1 VALKPTPC
9 VAVLPL
15 SMDVHVEVDS
25 LAELGEQDF
34 IDEMV
39 ELFAV
44 TVAAT
49 LVEGRDALS
58 HADAH
63 ALARSAHKLKG
74 ACLGMFATTMAE
86 MACALEQAGNSQN
99 LDGAS
104 ELFSRLELATAE
116 TTRQMRTVRSQV
128 PTD

>member
-1 VALKPTPC
+1 M
-9 VAVLPL
+9 AVLPL
-15 SMDVHVEVDS
+15 GMHVHVEVDS
-25 LAELGEQDF
+25 LAVLGEQDF

-44 TVAAT
+44 TVAAN
-49 LVEGRDALS
+49 LAEGRDALS

-86 MACALEQAGNSQN
+86 MASALEQAGNSGD
-99 LDGAS
+99 LEGAS
-104 ELFSRLELATAE
+104 AHLSRLELAIAE
-116 TTRQMRTVRSQV
+116 TTRQMRTVRSQIAN
-128 PTD
+128 D